1 MNDRLRGS
9 SGSSILSIYDVIKTD
24 IDRRLAEFAR
34 LWETGGDIGVFMELC
49 FCTCTPQNDAR
60 KAWNA
65 VLNLHET
72 GLMENGEHSGM
83 AEALRG
89 HGVRFHR
96 NKAAYIIANRK
107 VFYPDTKNK
116 LSAVI
121 KNKSLIEA
129 RDALRKEVSG
139 WGLKEASHFL
149 RNVGKGAGVC
159 ILDRHILRQLALYG
173 VISEVPASITD
184 GLYHEIEQKMLVFA
198 EKEAVPP
205 DALDLV
211 FWYKEKN
218 ELFK

>member
-1 MNDRLRGS
+1 M
-9 SGSSILSIYDVIKTD
+9 DVEA
-24 IDRRLAEFAR
+24 RLAEFAR
-34 LWETGGDIGVFMELC
+34 LWETGGDIDIFKELC
-49 FCTCTPQNDAR
+49 FCTCTPQNDAH

-65 VLNLHET
+65 VLSLHKSA
-72 GLMENGEHSGM
+72 LMENGGHSEV

-89 HGVRFHR
+89 QGVRFHR
-96 NKAAYIIANRK
+96 NKAAYIIANRR

-116 LSAVI
+116 VSMFI
-121 KNKSLIEA
+121 KNMPVIEA
-129 RDALRKEVSG
+129 RDALQNEVAG

-149 RNVGKGAGVC
+149 RNIGKGGGVC

-173 VISEVPASITD
+173 VINEVPASIT
-184 GLYHEIEQKMLVFA
+184 GRLYHEIEQRMLAFA
-198 EKEAVPP
+198 EKEAIPP